1 MNPQNKKSAPQNKSL
16 KRLHKIIATAGVC
29 SLREAE
35 RLIVSGGVTVNN
47 KIVNTKGASAD
58 PVMDSIRVDGK
69 LVPTGV
75 APVYIAMNKPKGFV
89 TTRSDEL
96 GRKTVMSLL
105 PKNLAHL
112 YPVGRL
118 DIQSEGLLLF
128 TNDGQFAQSIIA
140 SDSGV
145 KRVYMVKVR
154 NIPTARMLKKMTT
167 GVTIDNR
174 KLKAREVALME
185 VTGKNAWLKITLT
198 EGKNLHIR
206 KLCSTL
212 GIPVLKLKR
221 ISVGPVKLL
230 DLKSGEARHIEIE
243 TVNKM
248 KKNAARNSKRK

>member
-1 MNPQNKKSAPQNKSL
+1 MNPQTKKSASQQKSL
-16 KRLHKIIATAGVC
+16 KRLHKIISSAGVC

-35 RLIVSGGVTVNN
+35 RLIVSGRVSVNN
-47 KIVNTKGASAD
+47 KTVDVKGSLAD
-58 PVMDSIRVDGK
+58 PEKDSIRVDGK
-69 LVPTGV
+69 IVRTRVSL
-75 APVYIAMNKPKGFV
+75 VYIALNKPKGFV

-128 TNDGQFAQSIIA
+128 TNDGQFAQSII
-140 SDSGV
+140 SSGSGV

-154 NIPTARMLKKMTT
+154 NIPGPRMLKKMTT

-174 KLKAREVALME
+174 KLKARQVELME

-206 KLCSTL
+206 KLCLTL
-212 GIPVLKLKR
+212 GFPVLKLKR

-243 TVNKM
+243 MVNKM
-248 KKNAARNSKRK
+248 KKNAARNLKRK